1 MRTIKTRH
9 FTGTTDNTVT
19 KREIENRKVARRAAA
34 EGMVLLKNEG
44 ILPLKEGTK
53 IALYGVGASRTI
65 KGGTGSG
72 DVNER
77 ETVSI
82 YQGMK
87 NAGFE
92 ITTEDWI
99 KDFDEKYQ
107 AARYAW
113 REKQRLQN
121 WKIRCWAFLMFTL
134 LHHFVCRRVPLSHRQ
149 MQTLPCIFS
158 AVLQEKVQTVLMKQE
173 TII

>member
-19 KREIENRKVARRAAA
+19 KRELDNRKVARRAAA

-87 NAGFE
+87 NALDLRLRQKTGSR
-92 ITTEDWI
+92 ISMKNTRLPDMHGVMSKRT
-99 KDFDEKYQ
+99 KRKTGSQGYQDF
-107 AARYAW
+107 
-113 REKQRLQN
+113 
-121 WKIRCWAFLMFTL
+121 
-134 LHHFVCRRVPLSHRQ
+134 
-149 MQTLPCIFS
+149 
-158 AVLQEKVQTVLMKQE
+158 
-173 TII
+173 

>member
-19 KREIENRKVARRAAA
+19 KRELENRKVARRAAA

-87 NAGFE
+87 NGGFE

-99 KDFDEKYQ
+99 KDNMGEG
-107 AARYAW
+107 
-113 REKQRLQN
+113 
-121 WKIRCWAFLMFTL
+121 KIIKSVM
-134 LHHFVCRRVPLSHRQ
+134 SSSK
-149 MQTLPCIFS
+149 IS
-158 AVLQEKVQTVLMKQE
+158 
-173 TII
+173 